1 MNTTRRGA
9 YIFHECKSRGPL
21 ASLELGDRVRARVDA
36 SARLSTERHHTATH
50 LLHLALRKILGDHVN
65 QAGSLVGPEKLRF
78 DFTHGSK
85 LTPEQI
91 RAIEDFVNE
100 RILAATP
107 VSKET
112 LSMEDAKKRGAVM
125 LFGEKYGDRVRVLGA
140 ADSLELCGGTHV
152 GNTGNIGGFKITSEA
167 SAAAGIRRIE
177 AISGP
182 LVDEALGARE
192 RLLEE
197 IGREVESQPSET
209 LERVRQLKLDVK
221 KAKDSKQAET
231 KSDRPGAPP
240 QARPKAP
247 IASADEP
254 KNTTRTAVDRLRERE
269 SLLDEIGKELK
280 SPQGAILDRIRQL
293 KTELRQAKESKATV
307 ATLDRGGALTGIRAA
322 LVPIPDG
329 VGGSVVLAGF
339 PAADLR
345 SLVDELKKDLP
356 NFAVALIVPEE
367 SQVSFVVAAHGAPG
381 KRLKAGEVAKAM
393 GAALGGGGGGR
404 PDFAQGQGKNPAGAA
419 AAAKQALSSSPADVG
434 PCAPGPSPK
443 LAEIPRSH
451 SWLVTMPA
459 GSDPTRQVS
468 RNQFIA
474 ILAAVALAFAA
485 VSALAVAGAAL
496 RRRPDDRFLASRRRR
511 ARGAPRLLAP
521 DVRPELGALLPA
533 ARLAVDRP
541 PGRRLRRRD
550 AAPRGEPRGLF
561 LGIASV
567 GAIAR
572 RLGAGLL
579 GILFVGIWLVA
590 FPGGPAI
597 GAGSSGGSTRSPSDS
612 DSWGWRCSSR
622 ATRPR
627 AGGWRRRRGRA
638 LRGDPIQ
645 ESAIAF
651 APAAPL
657 LAAAIHGRAAIPR
670 ALAASLFV
678 GFAWVLRAFAL
689 EFTSGGY
696 VGAPRRSPPGS
707 RGCGSNPLG
716 GGRRGCGLPRRRRSS
731 ECWRS
736 HSWYCHSWCWFPRGA
751 ARRDPPH
758 GRSSRAPAASPLHR
772 SSAWDRGVE
781 PVHARLFPTFY
792 ATLGLA
798 WALALDAIPLGS
810 LPGKLGFRAAA
821 AALLLALPAAGA
833 VRSITNYREAAGR
846 LARDFDAIQVARRAR
861 PDEPILAF
869 AGAYQGWPDGGA
881 HAFLYNLGLPER
893 FAPPFAPPGPAVWPL
908 RPALPALAS
917 EALAIPR
924 DTPWIVVRDAPHAG
938 VRLLDGETPAVIRKG
953 VELPSS
959 LSGATRARWRR
970 GLSIGRSAFRRA
982 RPGRSRSPSSSPTL
996 GSHAPI
1002 DSAEGSWKRL
1012 LLAQVA
1018 GARIPSI
1025 R

>member
-1 MNTTRRGA
+1 LNSNLRSDEVRERYLGFFEERGHKRLPSDSLVPTNDPTLLFTGAGMNQFKESFLGKGNLPWKRVTTSQKCLRVPDLENVGRTPRHHTFFEMLGNFSFGEYFKKECIRWEWEFFTQALGIPKDRLWATVYLDDDEAFSIWKDDIGLPAERIYRFGEKENFWPASAPSQGPNGPCGPCSEIYFDQQPGGPPPSREGLESMPDTRFLEVGNCVFTQFDRRDGAPGKGGELRPLPQKNIDVGLGFERIVAVLQGAPNNFETDLFQPYLRDLEKRSHKKYETASKVGIRMRRIADHLRAVTFCIADGARPGNEGRGYVVRKILRRACRDLYELGLEEPTLHAMVPIVGETMGDAYPDVRQGSAAIATYLKGEEERFREVYVRGIDRLEELFETSKAKKTIGGADAFLLHDTLGFPIDLIEQIAEERGFGVDMKGFERAMESQRERARAGSSIAKDIFVEGPDVTLRQQGIPPSAFTGYADTEAAYRDPARLEVAEARIVGIIAEDATTQRLQVLDPTALPPGGHDATKVPFDEKGAPAQRPEYQRINITSERSFQVVLDRTPFYAEGGGQVGDAGTIESLASAASGGRAFALDVVNTTRRGA

-197 IGREVESQPSET
+197 IGREVESQLSET

-419 AAAKQALSSSPADVG
+419 AAAKQALS
-434 PCAPGPSPK
+434 
-443 LAEIPRSH
+443 
-451 SWLVTMPA
+451 
-459 GSDPTRQVS
+459 
-468 RNQFIA
+468 
-474 ILAAVALAFAA
+474 
-485 VSALAVAGAAL
+485 
-496 RRRPDDRFLASRRRR
+496 
-511 ARGAPRLLAP
+511 
-521 DVRPELGALLPA
+521 
-533 ARLAVDRP
+533 
-541 PGRRLRRRD
+541 
-550 AAPRGEPRGLF
+550 LF
-561 LGIASV
+561 TG
-567 GAIAR
+567 
-572 RLGAGLL
+572 
-579 GILFVGIWLVA
+579 
-590 FPGGPAI
+590 
-597 GAGSSGGSTRSPSDS
+597 
-612 DSWGWRCSSR
+612 
-622 ATRPR
+622 
-627 AGGWRRRRGRA
+627 
-638 LRGDPIQ
+638 
-645 ESAIAF
+645 
-651 APAAPL
+651 
-657 LAAAIHGRAAIPR
+657 
-670 ALAASLFV
+670 
-678 GFAWVLRAFAL
+678 
-689 EFTSGGY
+689 
-696 VGAPRRSPPGS
+696 
-707 RGCGSNPLG
+707 
-716 GGRRGCGLPRRRRSS
+716 
-731 ECWRS
+731 
-736 HSWYCHSWCWFPRGA
+736 
-751 ARRDPPH
+751 
-758 GRSSRAPAASPLHR
+758 
-772 SSAWDRGVE
+772 
-781 PVHARLFPTFY
+781 
-792 ATLGLA
+792 
-798 WALALDAIPLGS
+798 
-810 LPGKLGFRAAA
+810 
-821 AALLLALPAAGA
+821 
-833 VRSITNYREAAGR
+833 
-846 LARDFDAIQVARRAR
+846 
-861 PDEPILAF
+861 
-869 AGAYQGWPDGGA
+869 
-881 HAFLYNLGLPER
+881 
-893 FAPPFAPPGPAVWPL
+893 
-908 RPALPALAS
+908 
-917 EALAIPR
+917 
-924 DTPWIVVRDAPHAG
+924 
-938 VRLLDGETPAVIRKG
+938 
-953 VELPSS
+953 
-959 LSGATRARWRR
+959 
-970 GLSIGRSAFRRA
+970 
-982 RPGRSRSPSSSPTL
+982 
-996 GSHAPI
+996 
-1002 DSAEGSWKRL
+1002 
-1012 LLAQVA
+1012 
-1018 GARIPSI
+1018 
-1025 R
+1025 